1 MKLHLPGLAVD
12 LCGLARQVRV
22 QLIQTVPLGLQ
33 TSLRLRNLSLL
44 VPQQFVT
51 LLDVC
56 EERFQGTFSV
66 RLQFSRK
73 GHDVGREAEPLRNR
87 QPVRP
92 PWYTLHNPVGRLQMF
107 GIELQRCVDRPF
119 GFRCQALELM
129 QMGGRKRD
137 AASVTQ
143 RLQHGPGQ
151 RSSFGRIRAG
161 AELVEQDEGVVVG

>member
-1 MKLHLPGLAVD
+1 MKLHLPGFAVD

-44 VPQQFVT
+44 APQQFVT

-56 EERFQGTFSV
+56 KERFQGTFSV
-66 RLQFSRK
+66 RLQLSRK

-92 PWYTLHNPVGRLQMF
+92 PWYTLYNPVSRLQMF
-107 GIELQRCVDRPF
+107 GIELQRCVDRTF

-129 QMGGRKRD
+129 EMGGRKRD

-143 RLQHGPGQ
+143 RL
-151 RSSFGRIRAG
+151 
-161 AELVEQDEGVVVG
+161 